1 MGTGP
6 SPGSPAS
13 FPNCQVVTGCGVL
26 YCVTMSDRS
35 DDDILTVWYDG
46 GCPLCLREIA
56 LMRRLDRANHIH
68 FVDVADPA
76 QPCPLD
82 RQLLLDRFHARKGTV
97 IYDGAAAFAAM
108 WRAIPVLRP
117 PGELARLPL
126 VLWGLEVAYRR
137 FLRVRPILQRWV
149 R

>member
-1 MGTGP
+1 M
-6 SPGSPAS
+6 
-13 FPNCQVVTGCGVL
+13 N
-26 YCVTMSDRS
+26 DRPDDTLS
-35 DDDILTVWYDG
+35 DDTLPDDTLIVWYDG

-56 LMRRLDRANHIH
+56 LMRRLDRAKRIH
-68 FVDVADPA
+68 FVDLTDPT

-82 RQLLLDRFHARKGTV
+82 RQLLLDRFHARKGSV

-117 PGELARLPL
+117 LGELARLPP
-126 VLWGLEVAYRR
+126 VLWRLEAAYRG

-149 R
+149 G

>member
-1 MGTGP
+1 MTKAITT
-6 SPGSPAS
+6 SVFCA
-13 FPNCQVVTGCGVL
+13 CVILCGCRGVS
-26 YCVTMSDRS
+26 YGATMSDRS
-35 DDDILTVWYDG
+35 DEGTLTVWYDG

-56 LMRRLDRANHIH
+56 MMRRLDRAQRIH

-97 IYDGAAAFAAM
+97 LYDGAAAFSAM

-117 PGELARLPL
+117 LGELARLPP
-126 VLWGLEVAYRR
+126 VLWVLEAAYRR
-137 FLRVRPILQRWV
+137 FLRVRPTLQRLA

>member
-1 MGTGP
+1 
-6 SPGSPAS
+6 
-13 FPNCQVVTGCGVL
+13 
-26 YCVTMSDRS
+26 MSDRS
-35 DDDILTVWYDG
+35 DEGTLTVWYDG

-56 LMRRLDRANHIH
+56 MMRRLDRAKRIH

-76 QPCPLD
+76 QTCPLD

-97 IYDGAAAFAAM
+97 IYGGAAAFAAM

-117 PGELARLPL
+117 LGELARLPP
-126 VLWGLEVAYRR
+126 VLWVLEAAYRR
-137 FLRVRPILQRWV
+137 FLRVRPTLQRLA